1 MKRLLRLLGILIVVV
16 LVAAGVTSVAARFH
30 DGPIVVFAGGPLQ
43 AGEWVDLSWHDAT
56 FLADVPEIEF
66 QLVEPP
72 RSRITWVV
80 VHERTAYIPCGM
92 PDFRLWKQWPHEAVA
107 DGRAVI
113 RTGGKLH
120 RRQVV
125 KIDDPALEAVLRTT
139 LGEKYDVDDYPG
151 EVWFFRLDP
160 RREG

>member
-1 MKRLLRLLGILIVVV
+1 MKRLFRVLGILIALF
-16 LVAAGVTSVAARFH
+16 LVAAGITSVAARFH
-30 DGPIVVFAGGPLQ
+30 DGPIFAFAGGPLE

-56 FLADVPEIEF
+56 FLADVSEIEF

-80 VHERTAYIPCGM
+80 VHERAAYIPCGM
-92 PDFRLWKQWPHEAVA
+92 PNSMLKQWPHEAVA

-120 RRQVV
+120 RRQLV
-125 KIDDPALEAVLRTT
+125 KIDDPALEAVLRTS
-139 LGEKYDVDDYPG
+139 LGEKYGVEDYSG